1 MECSVLYNTQS
12 NYIITSSS
20 RGSGITT
27 EEGGR
32 KTIAAKVVGD
42 YKDKVPLIQEDGCI
56 YEFTEVVAA

>member
-1 MECSVLYNTQS
+1 MYTFNARTQVAKAG
-12 NYIITSSS
+12 
-20 RGSGITT
+20 GSITT